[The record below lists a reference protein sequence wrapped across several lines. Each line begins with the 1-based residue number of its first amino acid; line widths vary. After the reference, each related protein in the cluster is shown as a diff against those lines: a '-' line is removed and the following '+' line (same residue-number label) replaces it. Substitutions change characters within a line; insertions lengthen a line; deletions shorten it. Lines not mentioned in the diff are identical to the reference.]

1 MKYIWNKM
9 NYKRG
14 WLTIN
19 TRNSFLIMQLIMI
32 SYLFKDIFGTRKQT
46 MQYLLLNN
54 IPHIASSLTIIP

>member
-32 SYLFKDIFGTRKQT
+32 PYLFKDIFGTRKQT

>member
-1 MKYIWNKM
+1 MKYIWNKVS
-9 NYKRG
+9 YTRG